1 MKTVVSVNEISEF
14 EIKPKDQLIEWKQL
28 VAKEMAERWSDER
41 LWVIVECPVCSSH
54 DSNNTFVKQGFS
66 YAECAVCKTLYA
78 QNRPSVEELNWWYTS
93 SRSVESWQN
102 TLLRSSAESR
112 EAKIIEPRA
121 NWILDGLSE
130 YMPNCNLSTVTC
142 TDISFFGKSLLE
154 KIGQYVDG
162 MQLTA
167 AGITAKNEQYET
179 GNVVKDPVL
188 SINSFSGVQ
197 KTDVL
202 IAIDVFE
209 RVPSIH
215 QLLTQLERIVN
226 PGGLVFAT
234 CPVSSGFEIQSLWDK
249 SVTITQPDKLN
260 LPSVKGL
267 VDYISSSAAWDIM
280 ELSTP
285 GMFDVELVHRAM
297 IQFPDEP
304 WPRSLHALLDGIDP
318 NGVERFTEYLQSQLL
333 SSFARIVLKRRD
345 KK

>member
-1 MKTVVSVNEISEF
+1 
-14 EIKPKDQLIEWKQL
+14 
-28 VAKEMAERWSDER
+28 
-41 LWVIVECPVCSSH
+41 
-54 DSNNTFVKQGFS
+54 
-66 YAECAVCKTLYA
+66 
-78 QNRPSVEELNWWYTS
+78 
-93 SRSVESWQN
+93 
-102 TLLRSSAESR
+102 
-112 EAKIIEPRA
+112 
-121 NWILDGLSE
+121 
-130 YMPNCNLSTVTC
+130 
-142 TDISFFGKSLLE
+142 
-154 KIGQYVDG
+154 
-162 MQLTA
+162 
-167 AGITAKNEQYET
+167 
-179 GNVVKDPVL
+179 VL

-285 GMFDVELVHRAM
+285 GMFDVELVRRAM
-297 IQFPDEP
+297 SQFPDEP
-304 WPRSLHALLDGIDP
+304 WPRSLHALVDGIDQ
-318 NGVERFTEYLQSQLL
+318 NGMERFTEYLQSQLL